1 MIMSWCVLVWACLFT
16 HVYELDELCSDLKCT
31 VDHVVLSSSV
41 AHTYTAWAVKHSL
54 RRDAVWEMERAP
66 ARTLQ
71 PLICFRVLLVRGRLL
86 IYLFFI
92 LCSADCWNWCDTQ
105 YRGGTGNGLPGNG
118 FKWTLQRRTLMISLM
133 KL

>member
-1 MIMSWCVLVWACLFT
+1 MIISWCVLVGACLFT
-16 HVYELDELCSDLKCT
+16 HVYELDELCSDLKFT

-71 PLICFRVLLVRGRLL
+71 LLICFRVPLVRGRLF
-86 IYLFFI
+86 IYLFIYFVFSRLLELVRHRI
-92 LCSADCWNWCDTQ
+92 TVGPHNLGVEQETVYQEMVLNELF
-105 YRGGTGNGLPGNG
+105 REGH
-118 FKWTLQRRTLMISLM
+118 
-133 KL
+133 